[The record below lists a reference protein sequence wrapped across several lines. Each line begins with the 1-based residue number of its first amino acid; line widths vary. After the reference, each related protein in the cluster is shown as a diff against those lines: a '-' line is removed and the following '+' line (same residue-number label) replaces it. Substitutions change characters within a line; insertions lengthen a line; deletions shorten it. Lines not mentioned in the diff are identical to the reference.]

1 MTYLVLFVCVTFG
14 SYLSFYVL
22 YTLMFVICNFFH
34 RGKKSLKL
42 KPRTRFMVIVPAYNE
57 ELLLEKLL
65 KSLAQQDYQSNLM
78 SVVVV
83 ADNCS
88 DETAKVGRENGALV
102 LERRDHDHRGKGYAI
117 KHVLDNTSLKEYDAI
132 FIVDADSV
140 VASDTLKNLDL
151 TIQGGARIIQCY
163 NGLANPDDSWF
174 TRLMDVSRTFG
185 NEILGPGKEKMA
197 LSSSL
202 MGNGMCFV
210 RDVLAKYG
218 WHAFTVGED
227 VEYFANVSLQGERVS
242 FTNKA
247 RVYHRESVDLQ
258 QATPQRLRWSS
269 GRFAVAAKYGLRLL
283 FYGFTR
289 GRLLLIDAA
298 LQLILPNPSLGISLT
313 VMLFLFCVISPHLP
327 YRWFFLSLFLILSIL
342 QVGFFLI
349 GVLYVR
355 DKLKKLMAI
364 FLAPVFL
371 FWKSGLDFLSI
382 IGIGRK
388 SWVRTERKL

>member
-1 MTYLVLFVCVTFG
+1 MTYLVLFVCVAFG

-22 YTLMFVICNFFH
+22 YTLMFVMSNFFH
-34 RGKKSLKL
+34 QGKKSPKL
-42 KPRTRFMVIVPAYNE
+42 NPRTRFMVIIPAYNE

-88 DETAKVGRENGALV
+88 DETANVGRKNGALV
-102 LERRDHDHRGKGYAI
+102 LERCDPDHRGKGYAI
-117 KHVLDNTSLKEYDAI
+117 KHALDNTSFKDYDAI

-140 VASDTLKNLDL
+140 VSSNTLKNLDL
-151 TIQGGARIIQCY
+151 TIQEGARIIQCY
-163 NGLANPDDSWF
+163 NGLANPNDSWF
-174 TRLMDVSRTFG
+174 TRLMHVSRTFG

-210 RDVLAKYG
+210 RDVLNKYG

-227 VEYFANVSLQGERVS
+227 VEYFANMALQGERIA
-242 FTNKA
+242 FANKA

-269 GRFAVAAKYGLRLL
+269 GRFAVSTKYGLRLL
-283 FYGFTR
+283 FNGFTR

-298 LQLILPNPSLGISLT
+298 LHLILPNPSLGISLT
-313 VMLFLFCVISPHLP
+313 VLLFLSCVIFPRLP
-327 YRWFFLSLFLILSIL
+327 YRWFLLSLFLILAIL

-349 GVLYVR
+349 GVLYVE
-355 DKLKKLMAI
+355 DKRKKLMAI

-371 FWKSGLDFLSI
+371 FWKSGLDLLSI
-382 IGIGRK
+382 IGVGRK
-388 SWVRTERKL
+388 SWVRTERKF